1 MLILIGPS
9 ASGKTEVARLLAK
22 KYQLK
27 KVITYTTRKK
37 RNNEINKID
46 YNFITLEEF
55 SSLNEQDFFAETTY
69 YNANFY
75 GTAKKDIS
83 DNRCIILDPNGFKK
97 FSSLK
102 DERIISFF
110 LSCSE
115 DVRFKRMV
123 SRNDKLEDI
132 NKRLINDK
140 IAFSDN
146 NIQGVTF
153 VVDSDTLSIE
163 QLTDK
168 IYNMYTN
175 MLSSLR

>member
-55 SSLNEQDFFAETTY
+55 SSLNEQGLFAETTY